1 MCTAFLRERSHRS
14 AHAYTELVL
23 VFLVAVVVSLSFV
36 RSLLSLFVRCF
47 LCSSSLLSLFV
58 RCFLCSSLLSLF
70 VASFVASFVVRL
82 RLRPLPFVFRRL
94 LFFVVLCRRCHCS
107 FRVVIM
113 RRRCFHCLSVRS
125 LFVRCSS
132 LSVVVVVVVV
142 PGRCSSLFVVVVV
155 VVVPGRGCG
164 RGRRCADAG
173 NP

>member
-23 VFLVAVVVSLSFV
+23 VFLVAVVVSS
-36 RSLLSLFVRCF
+36 SFVRCF
-47 LCSSSLLSLFV
+47 LCSFVAFFVRSLLCSLFV

-82 RLRPLPFVFRRL
+82 RPSSFVFRRL

>member
-23 VFLVAVVVSLSFV
+23 VFLVAVVVSS
-36 RSLLSLFVRCF
+36 SFVRCF
-47 LCSSSLLSLFV
+47 LCSFVAFFVRSLLCSLFV